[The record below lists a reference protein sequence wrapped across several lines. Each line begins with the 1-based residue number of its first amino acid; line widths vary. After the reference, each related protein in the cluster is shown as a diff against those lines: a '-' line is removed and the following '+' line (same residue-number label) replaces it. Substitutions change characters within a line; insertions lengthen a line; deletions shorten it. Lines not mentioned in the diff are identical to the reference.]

1 MHCGILPLD
10 EHRRHVV
17 TAAPRHVD
25 ARTTPRNNVVAEA
38 RRKCPSLEGRPVVLQ
53 QLPQRVEVVPVAAAL
68 AVIDQDH
75 DVVVGRPAP
84 GPQRAAA
91 LRVVAASLFRE
102 APRDGPPFVRELE
115 GAAALALRP
124 LPSLH

>member
-25 ARTTPRNNVVAEA
+25 ARTTPRNNVIPKS
-38 RRKCPSLEGRPVVLQ
+38 RGQRPRLEGRPVV
-53 QLPQRVEVVPVAAAL
+53 PQELAERVQMVPVAAAL
-68 AVIDQDH
+68 AIIHQNH
-75 DVVVGRPAP
+75 DVVGGRPAP

-91 LRVVAASLFRE
+91 LLIIS
-102 APRDGPPFVRELE
+102 APL
-115 GAAALALRP
+115 LR
-124 LPSLH
+124 

>member
-25 ARTTPRNNVVAEA
+25 ACSSPRNNVVAEA

-68 AVIDQDH
+68 AIIDQNH
-75 DVVVGRPAP
+75 DVVGGRPAP

-91 LRVVAASLFRE
+91 LLIIP
-102 APRDGPPFVRELE
+102 APL
-115 GAAALALRP
+115 LR
-124 LPSLH
+124 